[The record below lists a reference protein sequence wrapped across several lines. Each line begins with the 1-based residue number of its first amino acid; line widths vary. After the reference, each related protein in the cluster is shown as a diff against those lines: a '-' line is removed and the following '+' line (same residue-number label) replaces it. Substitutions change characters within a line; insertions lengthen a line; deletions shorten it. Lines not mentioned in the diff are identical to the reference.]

1 MFPPSA
7 PALSTPP
14 FFTISTPP
22 QQQQQMSC
30 ESNAFGAERTQHAVL
45 KINACVSVCVFYYRC
60 FVRSNVCRK

>member
-1 MFPPSA
+1 MFPPSP

-22 QQQQQMSC
+22 QQQQMSC

-45 KINACVSVCVFYYRC
+45 KINACVCVCFITDVLCVQMYAGSE
-60 FVRSNVCRK
+60 V